1 MTAPP
6 PISTEEFSALMAA
19 VGPFESA
26 PHVAVAVSG
35 GGDSL
40 SLGLLAEAW
49 AHRHGGRMTALTVDH
64 GLRSESA
71 AEAAQVGRWLN
82 GRGIEHRVLAWRGAK
97 PTSGLQ
103 AAARKARYDLMT
115 SWCRE
120 AGVLH
125 LFLAHHLEDQAETFL
140 MRLGRGSG
148 IDGLAAMAAVVE
160 TASVRLVRPLLKMPS
175 GRLKATLRALG
186 QEWIEDPSNRDRN
199 FARTRIRS
207 ALPDLAEAGM
217 PPERLAEAA
226 GHMGGARLA
235 LESAASALLARCC
248 MIHPAGY
255 ARVDGAA
262 LAAAPKAV
270 SLRALARILVCIGGR
285 TYGPRSAKLER
296 LHQRIVDGR
305 KDMSHCLAGCHIL
318 PAKLKPVEPQQ
329 FLVCRERRGPPLPL
343 AAVTGTRIL
352 WDRRFTVEFAATNG
366 KGISGAARLTN
377 LGDDGWVA
385 VAADRPDLK
394 SCPLPMAVRP
404 SLPALRDG
412 RGVFAVPHLL
422 YKRDSGDD
430 PGVAFARLR
439 FMPPNTISGAG
450 FFIAL

>member
-1 MTAPP
+1 MTASQ
-6 PISTEEFSALMAA
+6 PISAEEFSALMAA

-40 SLGLLAEAW
+40 CLGLLAEVW

-64 GLRSESA
+64 GLRSDSA

-82 GRGIEHRVLAWRGAK
+82 RRGIEHRVLAWRGAK

-103 AAARKARYDLMT
+103 AAARKARYDLLT

-148 IDGLAAMAAVVE
+148 IDGLAAMAAIVE
-160 TASVRLVRPLLKMPS
+160 TASVRLVRPFLKMPP

-217 PPERLAEAA
+217 PPERLAETA

-255 ARVDGAA
+255 ARLDGAA
-262 LAAAPKAV
+262 LAAAPNAV

-296 LHQRIVDGR
+296 LHQRIVNGG
-305 KDMSHCLAGCHIL
+305 KDISHCLAGCHIL
-318 PAKLKPVEPQQ
+318 PVKHKPVESRQ
-329 FLVCRERRGPPLPL
+329 FLVCREQRRSPPPL
-343 AAVTGTRIL
+343 AAVAGTRIL
-352 WDRRFTVEFAATNG
+352 WDNRFTIEFTVTKG
-366 KGISGAARLTN
+366 KGISGDARLTN

-385 VAADRPDLK
+385 VAADRPDIK

-422 YKRDSGDD
+422 YERDSDDD

-439 FMPPNTISGAG
+439 FMPPNSISGAG
-450 FFIAL
+450 FCIAL

>member
-1 MTAPP
+1 MTASQ
-6 PISTEEFSALMAA
+6 PISAEEFSSLMAA
-19 VGPFESA
+19 VSPFETA

-40 SLGLLAEAW
+40 SLCLLAGAW
-49 AHRHGGRMTALTVDH
+49 AQRHGGRVTALTVDH
-64 GLRSESA
+64 GLRPAAA
-71 AEAAQVGRWLN
+71 AEAAQVGGWLN
-82 GRGIEHRVLAWRGAK
+82 GRGIEHRVLAWRGVK

-103 AAARKARYDLMT
+103 AAARKARYDLLT

-120 AGVLH
+120 TGVLH

-160 TASVRLVRPLLKMPS
+160 TASVRLVRPLLKMPPE
-175 GRLKATLRALG
+175 RLKATLRALG

-207 ALPDLAEAGM
+207 ALSDLTVAGIS
-217 PPERLAEAA
+217 PERLAETA
-226 GHMGGARLA
+226 GHLARARLA
-235 LESAASALLARCC
+235 LQSAASALLARCC

-255 ARVDGAA
+255 ARVDGGA
-262 LAAAPKAV
+262 LAAAPKAA

-296 LHQRIVDGR
+296 LHHSIINGG
-305 KDMSHCLAGCHIL
+305 KDISHCLAGCHVL
-318 PAKLKPVEPQQ
+318 AVKRKPVEQRQ
-329 FLVCRERRGPPLPL
+329 FLVCRERRGSPLPL
-343 AAVTGTRIL
+343 AAVAGTRFL
-352 WDRRFTVEFAATNG
+352 WDRRFAIEFTATNG
-366 KGISGAARLTN
+366 KATSGAARLTS
-377 LGDDGWVA
+377 LGDDGWAA
-385 VAADRPDLK
+385 VAADRPDIK

-412 RGVFAVPHLL
+412 QGIFAVPHLL
-422 YKRDSGDD
+422 YKRDGDD
-430 PGVAFARLR
+430 GPGVAFARLK

-450 FFIAL
+450 FCIA